1 MWYSQKDDE
10 RYGVCYT
17 DRIRVIYKVT
27 LPAGATGAQRAVL
40 SFRDENT
47 NTGDVDLS
55 ITAVN

>member
-1 MWYSQKDDE
+1 ME
-10 RYGVCYT
+10 C
-17 DRIRVIYKVT
+17 IRVIYKVT

-47 NTGDVDLS
+47 NTSDVDLS